1 MASGTY
7 SNTRKKTVSPSNM
20 GNRLVF
26 NNAEK
31 RWNVNVEDLVSQ
43 ISSLQTTINQQA
55 TKIGQLE
62 TAKESLENQLT
73 TIRESLNMP
82 CEMVTKEVGS
92 YTITNTDNVILSSGG
107 TITIPAGLSNG
118 RMFTVIQTGTGKVTI
133 SPANVNVQVIS
144 PLDGSLTLA
153 GANAVVSILIVG
165 SKAHV
170 FGQTE

>member
-26 NNAEK
+26 NNTEK
-31 RWNVNVEDLVSQ
+31 RYDVDVEDLVNQ
-43 ISSLQTTINQQA
+43 ISSLQTVINQQA

-62 TAKESLENQLT
+62 TSKQLLESQLT
-73 TIRESLNMP
+73 SIREALNMP
-82 CEMVTKEVGS
+82 CEMNTNIVGS
-92 YTITNTDNVILSSGG
+92 YTITNNDNVILSNGG
-107 TITIPAGLSNG
+107 TITIPNGLPNG
-118 RMFTVIQTGTGKVTI
+118 RMFTIIQAGTGKVTLQGDGHI
-133 SPANVNVQVIS
+133 QVTA

-153 GANAVVSILIVG
+153 GVNAVVSILIINNE
-165 SKAHV
+165 ARV